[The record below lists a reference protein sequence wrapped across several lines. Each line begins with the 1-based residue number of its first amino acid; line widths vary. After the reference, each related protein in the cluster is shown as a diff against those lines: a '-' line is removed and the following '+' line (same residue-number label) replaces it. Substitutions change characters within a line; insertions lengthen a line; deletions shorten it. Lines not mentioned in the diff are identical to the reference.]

1 VTDRIIRVGTRP
13 SKMALFQANRV
24 AATLRELDLDTTVEV
39 VEISTEGDRWG
50 GPLAALGGKGA
61 FVRELDQAQLEGRFD
76 IGVHCLKDIPGDV
89 PLPEGLTIAA
99 YSPRE
104 DVHDAVISRTGA
116 DLDGLTAGATVGT
129 SSVRRCAQLARH
141 WPHLRTE
148 PIRGNA
154 DTRLRKLDE
163 GGYDAIILAAAGLQR
178 LGLTRRITA
187 VVATDKMLPAV
198 GAGVIAIT
206 TSTDDPH
213 AGELVTLLDDP
224 ATRQAATAERTLLQ
238 ELVCHCHSP
247 IAGHATTQPDGTLHL
262 HAAVY
267 TPDGQAALEATEWGT
282 DPEALGTSVAHTLLT
297 KGARDIIDSTCQ

>member
-1 VTDRIIRVGTRP
+1 MTVRIIRVGTRP
-13 SKMALFQANRV
+13 SKMALFQANR
-24 AATLRELDLDTTVEV
+24 AAAALRELAPDTTVEV

-89 PLPEGLTIAA
+89 PLPDGLTIAA

-104 DVHDAVISRTGA
+104 DVHDAVISRSGD
-116 DLDGLTAGATVGT
+116 DLDHLPTGATVGT
-129 SSVRRCAQLARH
+129 SSVRRCAQIARR

-163 GGYDAIILAAAGLQR
+163 GGYDAIILAVAGLQR
-178 LGLTRRITA
+178 LGLTQRITA
-187 VVATDKMLPAV
+187 VVPTEKMLPAI

-206 TSTDDPH
+206 TRSDDPY
-213 AGELVTLLDDP
+213 ADELATRLDDP
-224 ATRQAATAERTLLQ
+224 TTRQAATAERILLR
-238 ELVCHCHSP
+238 ELAGHCHSP
-247 IAGHATTQPDGTLHL
+247 IAGHATTQPDGTIHL

-267 TPDGQAALEATEWGT
+267 TPDGHTALEATELGS
-282 DPEALGTSVAHTLLT
+282 DPETLGISVAHTLLT
-297 KGARDIIDSTCQ
+297 KGARDIIDSASQ